1 MSEHSWLNEED
12 NRAEEQGRKGQKL
25 SNPNAP
31 RLVKKAP
38 KEKKVQ
44 RSVKGLRIRVDLQK
58 VFDRLVFEQK
68 QDVGKTGPELADEA
82 MKLLFDKYGVKY
94 KD

>member
-1 MSEHSWLNEED
+1 MSGHSWLNEED
-12 NRAEEQGRKGQKL
+12 NRAENQSKQGQKL

-31 RLVKKAP
+31 RLVKTPP

-44 RSVKGLRIRVDLQK
+44 RSVKGLRIRIDLQK

-68 QDVGKTGPELADEA
+68 QADGKTGPELADEA
-82 MKLLFDKYGVKY
+82 IKLILDKYRVKY
-94 KD
+94 KN

>member
-12 NRAEEQGRKGQKL
+12 SRAEKQGKKGQTL
-25 SNPNAP
+25 SNPDAP
-31 RLVKKAP
+31 RLVKNSP

-44 RSVKGLRIRVDLQK
+44 RSVKGLRIRTDLQK

-68 QDVGKTGPELADEA
+68 QADGKTGPELADEA
-82 MKLLFDKYGVKY
+82 MKLVFDKYGLKY

>member
-12 NRAEEQGRKGQKL
+12 NRAEKQGKKEQKL
-25 SNPNAP
+25 SNPDAP
-31 RLVKKAP
+31 RLVKAP
-38 KEKKVQ
+38 LKSKKVQ
-44 RSVKGLRIRVDLQK
+44 RSVKGLRIRNDLQK

-68 QDVGKTGPELADEA
+68 QADEKTGPELADEA